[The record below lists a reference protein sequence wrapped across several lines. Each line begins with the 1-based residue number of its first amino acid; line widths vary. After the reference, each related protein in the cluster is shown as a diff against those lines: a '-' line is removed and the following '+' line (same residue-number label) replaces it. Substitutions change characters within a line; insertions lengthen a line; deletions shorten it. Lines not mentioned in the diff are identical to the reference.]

1 MKLSFK
7 VRTAAMTTLLIA
19 AVAAVSV
26 AGMLLMSRSVA
37 DTRTQQEL
45 IKAVERNVDEV
56 EYKSGVLEIEDDF
69 AYYAGGV

>member
-56 EYKSGVLEIEDDF
+56 EYKAECWR
-69 AYYAGGV
+69 